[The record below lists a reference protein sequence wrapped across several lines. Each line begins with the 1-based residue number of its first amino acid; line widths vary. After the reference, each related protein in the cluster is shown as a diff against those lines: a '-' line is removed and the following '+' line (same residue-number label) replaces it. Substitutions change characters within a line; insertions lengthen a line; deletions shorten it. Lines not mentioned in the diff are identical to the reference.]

1 MTNLFDNCC
10 NCQDCYIF
18 YTLGKIVESEK
29 LDINITTE
37 NKTSEHIPSENIPK
51 EIIMSRDNKS
61 CNNNHIVPEDEI
73 KKIDENDKLS
83 DNIKKI
89 INVDE
94 ENENDFVIIDV
105 DNF

>member
-29 LDINITTE
+29 LYITTE
-37 NKTSEHIPSENIPK
+37 NKTSERVISENIPK
-51 EIIMSRDNKS
+51 EIIMTRDNKS
-61 CNNNHIVPEDEI
+61 YNNNHNVPEDEI

-94 ENENDFVIIDV
+94 ENDFVIIDV